1 MKKRKNS
8 RFTFVS
14 NKFLSRSKRSQATIF
29 IILAIVIVGAIAG
42 GAYVVTKNNAS
53 EEYFSQASIKLTADI
68 IRSEIVDC
76 AEDTS
81 KQALETIGVQGGYY
95 KKPREYSQL
104 DTVFVPYYYKEGE
117 LLSPPKS
124 TIETQL
130 SLYVNENL
138 DNCLEQLNYEGFE
151 IIYKTPRTQ
160 SSIKEKEVIFNINL
174 PVKLKK
180 EGNSITYELKDRPIS
195 INSELNAILGVADFI
210 TESHKQDPAMY
221 CISCVGQLAENDNL
235 YVDIVNFRENEMLI
249 IISENHTS
257 SEPYS
262 FEFLNKYTGNEVS
275 PLEELAETPQPP
287 LESKQ

>member
-1 MKKRKNS
+1 MKKRKA
-8 RFTFVS
+8 
-14 NKFLSRSKRSQATIF
+14 QATIF
-29 IILAIVIVGAIAG
+29 IILAIIIVGAIAG
-42 GAYVVTKNNAS
+42 GSYIVVKGNAS
-53 EEYFSQASIKLTADI
+53 EEYFSQASIKPTADK
-68 IRSEIVDC
+68 IRSGIVDC

-81 KQALETIGVQGGYY
+81 IQALDTIGVQGGYY
-95 KKPREYSQL
+95 KKPRIYS
-104 DTVFVPYYYKEGE
+104 DIDSVFLPYYYNQGE

-138 DNCLEQLNYEGFE
+138 DNCLKQLNYEGFE
-151 IIYKTPRTQ
+151 ITYKTPKTQ
-160 SSIKEKEVIFNINL
+160 SIIIEKEVIFKINL

-180 EGNSITYELKDRPIS
+180 EGNSITYELKDRPIL
-195 INSELNAILGVADFI
+195 INSELNAILGLADFI

-221 CISCVGQLAENDNL
+221 CISCVGQLAENKDL

-275 PLEELAETPQPP
+275 PLDELAETPQPP